1 MDNINT
7 NGEEYNHTYSKFWG
21 SLPSPLECPH
31 FRSCKGGI
39 DSDCHAGYRGILCAT
54 CTAGHYLR
62 FNTCIKCPRMII
74 AVLSSAGVVVL
85 FVAVF
90 MMILWGDS
98 KHSGTDRTVADVI
111 MSCFKIVIGFHQV
124 ITGIFSALVRV
135 QWPITL
141 VAMEKYLKL
150 VEGNILQF
158 APLSCIH
165 PRFRLDP
172 FAEFALAIG
181 INIIAVCLILLY
193 LLLRKRFINRM
204 EIFTREKLH
213 KISTLKKSCYR
224 NIFLFLLFSYPMTC
238 KKIIHILPL
247 PGVCVDM
254 CYTKNVTDC
263 VSLLRADYSIHCFTA
278 RHNVF
283 WRIAAAF
290 SLYPIAFPLLLLV
303 LIYKYRESQVHEE
316 IAFGLRV
323 FFENYKKK
331 YWFWE
336 ITEMYWK
343 LLLISFILLFEAES
357 RSRIGFSVTT
367 ASAFGIAYTIFRP
380 IKERFEDRLKTYA
393 LWVIFFDV
401 CLGAIYSQPDDSNDH
416 SVNESIFV
424 NVLFVFLNCSVLL
437 LTFCKLQHFIY

>member
-7 NGEEYNHTYSKFWG
+7 TGEEYNHTYSKFWG

-31 FRSCKGGI
+31 LRSCKGGI
-39 DSDCHAGYRGILCAT
+39 DSGCNDGYRGILCAT
-54 CTAGHYLR
+54 CASDHYLR
-62 FNTCIKCPRMII
+62 FNTCIKCPRMTI
-74 AVLSSAGVVVL
+74 AVLSSAGVVML

-98 KHSGTDRTVADVI
+98 KHSGNKRTVADVI

-135 QWPITL
+135 RWPITL
-141 VAMEKYLKL
+141 VAMEKYFKL
-150 VEGNILQF
+150 VEGNIFQF
-158 APLSCIH
+158 APLSCIN
-165 PRFRLDP
+165 PQLRLDP
-172 FAEFALAIG
+172 FLEFALAIG
-181 INIIAVCLILLY
+181 TNIVVVSLIVLY
-193 LLLRKRFINRM
+193 LLLRKRYINRM
-204 EIFTREKLH
+204 EIFTSEKLL
-213 KISTLKKSCYR
+213 KVSALKKSCYR
-224 NIFLFLLFSYPMTC
+224 NIFLFLLLSYPRTS

-254 CYTKNVTDC
+254 CFMKDGSEC
-263 VSLLRADYSIHCFTA
+263 VSLLKADYSINCFTH

-303 LIYKYRESQVHEE
+303 LVYKYRGSQERDE

-336 ITEMYWK
+336 IFEMYSK
-343 LLLISFILLFEAES
+343 LLLISCILLFKAES
-357 RSRIGFSVTT
+357 RSRIGFAVAT

-401 CLGAIYSQPDDSNDH
+401 CLGAIYLQPDVRNDR
-416 SVNESIFV
+416 SENDSIFV

-437 LTFCKLQHFIY
+437 LTLGEL